1 MGKGSHHTLLLREN
15 RQKLSGGKLNNINED
30 KNDLEVP
37 LLGIDSMDMLA
48 KNLQNIFGERA
59 GIPSSILLHV
69 FFFFFCD
76 RGTSAN
82 WKWWPFFAPSFTL
95 PERRWSELFD

>member
-1 MGKGSHHTLLLREN
+1 MGSRSRGQRVGKGSHHTLLLRKN

-69 FFFFFCD
+69 NLVYCY
-76 RGTSAN
+76 R
-82 WKWWPFFAPSFTL
+82 L
-95 PERRWSELFD
+95 